1 MEELSVAIIIAL
13 SLLILACV
21 FLLGRAV
28 GFNAGVCATERWYHE
43 NGKEPGD
50 TEQGERR

>member
-1 MEELSVAIIIAL
+1 MEELALAIVIAL

-28 GFNAGVCATERWYHE
+28 GFNAGVSATERWYQE
-43 NGKEPGD
+43 NGGD
-50 TEQGERR
+50 LYETDWDRGR